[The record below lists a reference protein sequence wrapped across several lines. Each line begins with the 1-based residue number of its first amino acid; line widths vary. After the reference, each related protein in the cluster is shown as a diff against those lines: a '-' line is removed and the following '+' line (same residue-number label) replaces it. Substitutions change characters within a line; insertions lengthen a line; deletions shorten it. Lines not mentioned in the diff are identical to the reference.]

1 MNHPNHA
8 DVLNTF
14 VRHAGEWMRG
24 DGPMHDIVM
33 STRVRL
39 ARNLAGYNFLSRAD
53 AEMRTDIAETLS
65 RAIRK
70 TPQLSAALHLE
81 IDKLDELDRT
91 LLVERHLISRQQA
104 EGTGTRRVVIDP
116 NETVALMVNEE
127 DHLRMQVMRSGLQLN
142 AAWEQ
147 IGAIDDAIG
156 ERVDYAFHSKYGYLT
171 ACPTNVGTGIRVSVM
186 VHLPALRLTSEI
198 EKVGQAAK
206 DLKLAVRGLHGEG
219 TEALGDLFQISN
231 QVTLGRSEQ
240 EILDDF
246 RDEIIPKIVQYEQ
259 AARAALIK
267 SRPQALD
274 DKIWRAM
281 GLLRNSRL
289 MSSSEA
295 MQCLSHVRMG
305 FHAGRIPEIDLQ
317 TINELFLQTQP
328 AHLQK
333 LRGTR
338 LNGEQRSIA
347 RAEIIRERLSRN

>member
-1 MNHPNHA
+1 MSQS
-8 DVLNTF
+8 DVLNKF

-24 DGPMHDIVM
+24 DGPMRDIVI
-33 STRVRL
+33 STRLRL
-39 ARNLAGYNFLSRAD
+39 ARNVAGFNFLSRAD
-53 AEMRTDIAETLS
+53 NDMRTDIAEILT
-65 RAIRK
+65 RATRK
-70 TPQLSAALHLE
+70 VPQLADTLHLE

-91 LLVERHLISRQQA
+91 FLVERHLISRQQA
-104 EGTGTRRVVIDP
+104 EGTGTRRVVFDP
-116 NETVALMVNEE
+116 KETVALMINEE
-127 DHLRMQVMRSGLQLN
+127 DHLRMQVMRSGLQLD

-147 IGAIDDAIG
+147 ISAIDDAIG
-156 ERVDYAFHSKYGYLT
+156 HWVEYAFHPKLGYLT

-186 VHLPALRLTSEI
+186 LHLPALRLTSEI

-206 DLKLAVRGLHGEG
+206 DLRLAIRGLHGEG

-231 QVTLGRSEQ
+231 QVTLGVSEQ
-240 EILDDF
+240 DILDEF
-246 RDEIIPKIVQYEQ
+246 RDEVIPKIVAYEQ

-267 SRPQALD
+267 TRPQALD
-274 DKIWRAM
+274 DKIYRAM
-281 GLLRNSRL
+281 GLLQNSRL

-305 FHAGRIPEIDLQ
+305 FHAGRIREVDLQ
-317 TINELFLQTQP
+317 TINELFLHTQP

-333 LRGTR
+333 LRGAR